1 MARNKRYSPRDTS
14 RRRVWVYIGVAVF
27 IAFDI
32 LLIIW
37 AINSTRASAVGG
49 TPRIIPTY
57 GATPVTPAATPSA
70 TPAATGAATPSPA
83 STTASTGTIL
93 PIPATHLLVAVD
105 ATTAWRAQTGACPA
119 TTAAP
124 QLTTD
129 SGSTW
134 DTTDASGPTDVTAPQ
149 SLTVTSATTVELLGL
164 AKSGCAPQVVKTF
177 VSGDNYKAYP
187 EKVATSW
194 YVDPANRARVHAPG
208 AEHAA
213 PCDAVVALAPKS
225 DKAAAALCADGR
237 LFTTTDAAA
246 TWSAP
251 AALPGAIAVAP
262 ASAGYLVV
270 SAGRPECAGAQLLTV
285 TDALVATVV
294 GCHTTS
300 TPAAALPGTVA
311 VSEAAGTIWLWAGD
325 TVVRSTDAGATFK

>member
-1 MARNKRYSPRDTS
+1 MARKTRYTPRDSS

-27 IAFDI
+27 IAVDI
-32 LLIIW
+32 LLIVW
-37 AINSTRASAVGG
+37 AINSTRASAAGG

-57 GATPVTPAATPSA
+57 AATPVTPAETPSA
-70 TPAATGAATPSPA
+70 TPAATGAATPTPS

-93 PIPATHLLVAVD
+93 PVPATRLLVAVD

-129 SGSTW
+129 SGATW
-134 DTTDASGPTDVTAPQ
+134 DTTNASGPTDVTAPQ
-149 SLTVTSATTVELLGL
+149 SLTVTSASTVELLGL

-177 VSGDNYKAYP
+177 VSGDNYKSYP

-194 YVDPANRARVHAPG
+194 YVDPTNRARVHAPG
-208 AEHAA
+208 ADHAA
-213 PCDAVVALAPKS
+213 PCDAVVALAPKG

-251 AALPGAIAVAP
+251 VALPGAIAVAP
-262 ASAGYLVV
+262 ADTGYLVV
-270 SAGRPECAGAQLLTV
+270 AAGRPQCAGAQLLTV
-285 TDALVATVV
+285 TDALVATVE

-311 VSEAAGTIWLWAGD
+311 VSEAGSTIWLWAGD
-325 TVVRSTDAGATFK
+325 TVVRSTNAGATFK